1 MSTHRKRLAKAI
13 QDVVMAETASEAPVP
28 FDVCY
33 RAIRMAGIK
42 NIQWLKSPREV
53 MACRIFEDNRAML
66 TEASRA
72 AAKKSGAT

>member
-13 QDVVMAETASEAPVP
+13 QDVVMTETSSQVPVP

-53 MACRIFEDNRAML
+53 MACRIFEDNRLML

-72 AAKKSGAT
+72 AAKKGSGT